1 MMDNWDDD
9 AEAYFDEQSEG
20 EVAEARDDAEAYF
33 YFTIHEFENV
43 LKQFGAYEVVKAL
56 SKEAQEK
63 LANEL
68 LVPF

>member
-1 MMDNWDDD
+1 MGDWEVEAEEHEMFGDEARCD
-9 AEAYFDEQSEG
+9 AES
-20 EVAEARDDAEAYF
+20 YF
-33 YFTIHEFENV
+33 YFTLHEFENV

>member
-1 MMDNWDDD
+1 MIEWEDD
-9 AEAYFDEQSEG
+9 AEAYEGIEDSKIAEQRDES
-20 EVAEARDDAEAYF
+20 EAYF
-33 YFTIHEFENV
+33 FFTIHEFENV